1 MGNKD
6 IIKRDIFGIDLDKY
20 FKKSIDMNDEIYKE
34 NGKNQNTF
42 VIDETNIEYDHKT
55 MARGKFKE
63 K

>member
-1 MGNKD
+1 
-6 IIKRDIFGIDLDKY
+6 
-20 FKKSIDMNDEIYKE
+20 MNDEIYKE
-34 NGKNQNTF
+34 NGKNRNTF

>member
-1 MGNKD
+1 
-6 IIKRDIFGIDLDKY
+6 
-20 FKKSIDMNDEIYKE
+20 MNDERYKE
-34 NGKNQNTF
+34 NSKNLDTF